1 MRFATQTSGKAKITW
16 KQTSTDTAA
25 GLTAANI
32 VGSVSEQKA
41 IGALITCET
50 NDVRYTLDGAN
61 DPTGSGG
68 ANFGHVL
75 AAGGGLVLDSPDHI
89 ENFKFVSKT
98 ASSHGVLHITSFFA
112 KL

>member
-50 NDVRYTLDGAN
+50 KDVRYTLDGVN
-61 DPTGSGG
+61 SPTGSGG
-68 ANFGHVL
+68 ADFGHVL
-75 AAGGGLVLDSPDHI
+75 AAGESLILDSPDHVA
-89 ENFKFVSKT
+89 NFSFVTKT
-98 ASSHGVLHITSFFA
+98 AGDHGVLHITSFFA

>member
-16 KQTSTDTAA
+16 KQTSANSAA

-32 VGSVSEQKA
+32 VSDNAEQNA
-41 IGALITCET
+41 IGALITLET
-50 NDVRYTLDGAN
+50 NDIRYTLDGSN
-61 DPTGSGG
+61 DPTGSGS

-75 AAGGGLVLDSPDHI
+75 AAAGGLVLDSPDQVQ
-89 ENFKFVSKT
+89 NFKFCSKT
-98 ASSHGVLHITSFFA
+98 AGSHGVLHITSFFA